1 MLNVTNISDL
11 TTDKGLL
18 EKISKVHD
26 ELYENLLLLTK
37 VYPAGNKMEGML
49 KKDMFKKNNKAA
61 SHEVLYY
68 LLKVADP
75 QLVQDTITTWP
86 PYDIK
91 RETKF
96 RREVLQCFEEV
107 RSRHHADLPN
117 IMASHLISP
126 GGYKFAHF
134 IYKLSQLVMFQH
146 LKKTEAENILRIPK
160 KYSKFTPLMYK
171 NIKSLT
177 DSAEREVTDC
187 LEEHEKYYADSLALS
202 RKILDNRKK
211 SKKLIFEL
219 TGRFKDVKVEFD
231 KKYPSYPSVTHL
243 MESLQ
248 SLKSNWDCMKKIH
261 WLFQECNTSISYL
274 TSKDQVLEHNKDF
287 LKGCLNQQELD
298 LSEYFK
304 YLSVYCEKSA
314 FELPNPTK
322 TFLKEIDVKLDVFFE
337 KYAQLEEGLTLNRQ
351 EFKIAIDEVYKLM
364 MELLAAD
371 D

>member
-1 MLNVTNISDL
+1 
-11 TTDKGLL
+11 
-18 EKISKVHD
+18 
-26 ELYENLLLLTK
+26 
-37 VYPAGNKMEGML
+37 
-49 KKDMFKKNNKAA
+49 
-61 SHEVLYY
+61 
-68 LLKVADP
+68 
-75 QLVQDTITTWP
+75 
-86 PYDIK
+86 
-91 RETKF
+91 
-96 RREVLQCFEEV
+96 
-107 RSRHHADLPN
+107 
-117 IMASHLISP
+117 
-126 GGYKFAHF
+126 
-134 IYKLSQLVMFQH
+134 
-146 LKKTEAENILRIPK
+146 
-160 KYSKFTPLMYK
+160 
-171 NIKSLT
+171 
-177 DSAEREVTDC
+177 
-187 LEEHEKYYADSLALS
+187 
-202 RKILDNRKK
+202 
-211 SKKLIFEL
+211 
-219 TGRFKDVKVEFD
+219 
-231 KKYPSYPSVTHL
+231 